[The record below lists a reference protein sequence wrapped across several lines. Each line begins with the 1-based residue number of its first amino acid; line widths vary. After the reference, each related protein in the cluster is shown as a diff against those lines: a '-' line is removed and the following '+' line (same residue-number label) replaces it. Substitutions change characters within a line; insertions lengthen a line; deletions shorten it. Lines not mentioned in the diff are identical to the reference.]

1 MRLAVM
7 KHTRNAT
14 LLLVF
19 AVLLVVCGRMLWPQS
34 QAPEP
39 GASSMTTQWQQ
50 ASISNPFA
58 KGAEQ
63 SMPLPWLDAPT
74 TPAPDLAKTSLAGTQ
89 ADGDWGVN
97 AQGRVQPSR
106 ALRQRFDYYLSLI
119 GEMPLASIQSLL
131 QQAAQ
136 GSLKEP
142 ALSQVMAIWVR
153 YVQLQQY
160 EWKHAVIPQQSASW
174 GAALSERQIV
184 RRQILGADVAYA
196 FYQEE
201 ESQFAN
207 LLTQVQSG
215 KTGLGAAAAP
225 APPQAALHPQASERE
240 AAVQADWQQW
250 ELRINSAREQL
261 RQLTLAP
268 ELSAIQ
274 RQQAIERYLLS
285 QFQGTELIRAR
296 SLLGV

>member
-1 MRLAVM
+1 M

-19 AVLLVVCGRMLWPQS
+19 AVLLVVCGRVLWPQS

-39 GASSMTTQWQQ
+39 GARSMTTQWQQ

-63 SMPLPWLDAPT
+63 SLPLPWLDAPIT

-119 GEMPLASIQSLL
+119 GEMPLASIQTLL

-142 ALSQVMAIWVR
+142 ALSQVMAIWAR

-215 KTGLGAAAAP
+215 KTGPGAAAAP